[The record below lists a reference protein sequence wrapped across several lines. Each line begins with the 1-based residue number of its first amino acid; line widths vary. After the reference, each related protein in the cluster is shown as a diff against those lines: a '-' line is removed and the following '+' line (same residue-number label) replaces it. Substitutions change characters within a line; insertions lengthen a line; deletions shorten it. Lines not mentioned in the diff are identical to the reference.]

1 MTKISLDIKPGG
13 EPPIDDHCAD
23 VRGPGAASVL
33 ELMMRRK
40 FIGQASTKIVRL
52 ADIYRIPT
60 SVASQANK
68 HVYTGNGVKLD
79 ADCVVLEFIPRAAD
93 AGPDQSI

>member
-1 MTKISLDIKPGG
+1 MTKISLNIEPGG

-40 FIGQASTKIVRL
+40 FIG
-52 ADIYRIPT
+52 
-60 SVASQANK
+60 
-68 HVYTGNGVKLD
+68 
-79 ADCVVLEFIPRAAD
+79 
-93 AGPDQSI
+93 